1 MKEFAGKR
9 VLMLIENSPYPLDV
23 RVNHEALSLKS
34 AGYQISVICQ
44 RGKREPFQETID
56 DIFICRYPSP
66 PKGEKFFAYLLEYS
80 YSFVAMFF
88 LSFYVWGKR
97 GFDIIH
103 TANPPDTAVFLGIF
117 FKLFGKKFI
126 FDYHDLVP
134 ELYLAR
140 AGKRASHL
148 VYQLFLW
155 LEKITFRYSDYVI
168 ATNQSYKKIAM
179 ERGNVPE
186 NRIMIVRNG
195 PDLDQI
201 KPVPV
206 DPYLKKKDVLL
217 IGYVGMIGLQDGLDY
232 LLRALQKLKFDLGK
246 INFYCVIIGKGNI
259 LADLKD
265 QSHKLGLADVVRF
278 TGFISEEEK
287 LKYLSS
293 IDVGVDPDPMNGFNE
308 YCTMV
313 KMMEYM
319 AFGKPIVSFDL
330 PEHRVT
336 AQGAAFYAKPN
347 DELDFARCIVQLMEN
362 PELREQM
369 GEIGRDLINNT
380 LAWKHQAKNL
390 LEAYNRL
397 YQ

>member
-9 VLMLIENSPYPLDV
+9 ILMLIENSPYPLDI
-23 RVNHEALSLKS
+23 RVSHEALSLKS

-44 RGKREPFQETID
+44 RGQHEPLQETID

-126 FDYHDLVP
+126 FDHHDLVP

-140 AGKRASHL
+140 AGKRASGL

-168 ATNQSYKKIAM
+168 ATNQSYKNIAM

-206 DPYLKKKDVLL
+206 DPDLKKKDVFL

-232 LLRALQKLKFDLGK
+232 LLRALQKVKFDLGK
-246 INFYCVIIGKGNI
+246 NNFCCVIIGKGNI